1 MKVMAKARVRVTVRV
16 MPTVRARLGPT
27 PSYARIGTVYMKQT
41 PPRRL
46 SKTALT
52 RQHQHHTAYV
62 CSSRLTGE
70 GRRPRRPRM
79 CTATRTRIHRGSRIV
94 QSVVYGCI
102 PIVVQDFMAQPF
114 HEYLPYSSFSL
125 HVDESEIDVLPEIL
139 RAIPASRVREM
150 QASPTPT
157 IVWLSKLRTSS
168 TCGVTRAE

>member
-1 MKVMAKARVRVTVRV
+1 
-16 MPTVRARLGPT
+16 
-27 PSYARIGTVYMKQT
+27 
-41 PPRRL
+41 
-46 SKTALT
+46 
-52 RQHQHHTAYV
+52 
-62 CSSRLTGE
+62 
-70 GRRPRRPRM
+70 M

-125 HVDESEIDVLPEIL
+125 HVDESEIDALPEIL

-157 IVWLSKLRTSS
+157 IALALTLSLTLD
-168 TCGVTRAE
+168 